1 MTLDEFMKQHA
12 LSNGE
17 AARHI
22 GVTREMVRRY
32 RAGDAMPT
40 ENIRRRIH
48 IWTQGAVTDWP
59 PVRPRTK

>member
-1 MTLDEFMKQHA
+1 MTLDEFMKKYA

-32 RAGDAMPT
+32 RAGDAMPSDK
-40 ENIRRRIH
+40 IKARFK
-48 IWTQGAVTDWP
+48 IWSQGVVTDWP
-59 PVRPRTK
+59 PTKPRIK